1 MIGDDDKVHG
11 ALGDELARLTGNAS
25 FTLAEFAANGVT
37 VFRVR
42 RDEHGT
48 PRPKLR
54 RLAAADLADRDAFY
68 RDYAPA
74 FIAATSASLPAAVG
88 DLLSSA
94 DGMPVY
100 DCPTP
105 LETHLLAAIRDSPLV
120 LDYELAVLKRV
131 PAGRSGAGRIYLSG
145 HHLFSPGVRRG
156 DRVKVTVRC
165 EPTDGDGT
173 AFAVVTRDQR
183 PDVAPNSQALR
194 PFQIQSA
201 VLPPGR
207 HELTAVLDRPG
218 QVLLE
223 GLPGTIGESAR
234 SWDDLIG
241 LVPDQLAPPDPVHLI
256 CLIEVCGGD
265 QDLRLRIDRLEEL
278 ISEAE
283 TGARQLLVSVIAYG
297 PHAVA
302 WSVTE
307 EPIAV
312 QAWAASST
320 EAVAGLRR
328 LTGRRAD
335 EREYRRAAQLECALR
350 ELAAHLTGDYGRPV
364 LVTAGGRPEHPHT
377 MDTDTLLIP
386 CPDWVNWVP
395 EFNRLGQLPG
405 ITFGALHDRRW
416 RGDIWAALGRDA
428 RATVD
433 DAVNMTDFAADLG
446 LREVAHAVPFPFTD

>member
-1 MIGDDDKVHG
+1 MIGDDEKVHG
-11 ALGDELARLTGNAS
+11 ALCDELARLTGNAR
-25 FTLAEFAANGVT
+25 FTVAEFGATGAT

-48 PRPKLR
+48 PQPKLR
-54 RLAAADLADRDAFY
+54 RLTAADMAGHDAFY

-74 FIAATSASLPAAVG
+74 FIAATSASLPAEVRA
-88 DLLSSA
+88 LLPGA
-94 DGMPVY
+94 DGVPVY

-120 LDYELAVLKRV
+120 LGYELAVLKRV
-131 PAGRSGAGRIYLSG
+131 PAGRSGAGHIYLSG
-145 HHLFSPGVRRG
+145 HHLFPPGVRRG

-173 AFAVVTRDQR
+173 AFAVLTRDQR
-183 PDVAPNSQALR
+183 PDVAPNSQELR

-223 GLPGTIGESAR
+223 GLPAALGPSAR
-234 SWDDLIG
+234 SWDELRS
-241 LVPDQLAPPDPVHLI
+241 LVPDQLAAQDPVHLI

-283 TGARQLLVSVIAYG
+283 TGAGQLLVSVIAYG

-312 QAWAASST
+312 QAWVASSA

-328 LTGRRAD
+328 LAGRQPD

-350 ELAAHLTGDYGRPV
+350 EIAVHLTDDYGRPV
-364 LVTAGGRPEHPHT
+364 LVTAGGRPPHPRAL
-377 MDTDTLLIP
+377 DTDTLLIP
-386 CPDWVNWVP
+386 CPDWVNWIP

-405 ITFGALHDRRW
+405 IAFGALRDRRW
-416 RGDIWAALGRDA
+416 RGDIWQALGRDA
-428 RATVD
+428 WATVD

-446 LREVAHAVPFPFTD
+446 LIQVAQAVPFPFID